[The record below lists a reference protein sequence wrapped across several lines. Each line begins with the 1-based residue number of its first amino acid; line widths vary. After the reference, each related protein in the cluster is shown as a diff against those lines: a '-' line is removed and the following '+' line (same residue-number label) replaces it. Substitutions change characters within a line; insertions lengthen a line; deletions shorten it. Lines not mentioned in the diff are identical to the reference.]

1 MIKAGTS
8 DILFDTSSVD
18 SLGAAFYI
26 VGDAVPG
33 IWTVSQCLHDYTIN
47 CSLIFSL
54 SKLFI
59 IQYND

>member
-33 IWTVSQCLHDYTIN
+33 IWTVSA
-47 CSLIFSL
+47 
-54 SKLFI
+54 
-59 IQYND
+59 